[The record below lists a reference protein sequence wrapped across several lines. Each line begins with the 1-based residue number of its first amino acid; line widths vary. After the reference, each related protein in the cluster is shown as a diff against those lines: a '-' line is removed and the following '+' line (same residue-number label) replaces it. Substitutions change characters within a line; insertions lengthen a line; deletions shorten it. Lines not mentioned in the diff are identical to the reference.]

1 MNIVF
6 KKLIRLVTFQTK
18 KKKELFSSVSFDHLL
33 R

>member
-6 KKLIRLVTFQTK
+6 KKFVRLVTFQT

-33 R
+33 C